1 MKPKAAT
8 RARRQKEISMRYL
21 LACCALLTTS
31 GNALASGGIWCETEA
46 TPVQINLQSGVARG
60 MGGVLF
66 GFEGKIAIADKTVPE
81 DLRNLEFK
89 QEHVPQYW
97 FNGETLKLLLYRER
111 DAEKPFAYVEVSIE
125 TQRLKD
131 EEGSY
136 AGSYDLT
143 VFDGTDEQA
152 EPKRTEIGGAINCFA
167 D

>member
-1 MKPKAAT
+1 VNDAALS
-8 RARRQKEISMRYL
+8 RAGKKETLMRYL
-21 LACCALLTTS
+21 LASCALFLFS

-46 TPVQINLQSGVARG
+46 TPVQIKLQSGVARG
-60 MGGVLF
+60 MGGQLF
-66 GFEGKIAIADKTVPE
+66 SFGGKIAIADAAVPE

-97 FNGETLKLLLYRER
+97 FNGETLKLVLYRER
-111 DAEKPFAYVEVSIE
+111 DAEKPFAYVEISIE
-125 TQRLKD
+125 TQALKD

-143 VFDGTDEQA
+143 VFDGTDEHA
-152 EPKRTEIGGAINCFA
+152 DPKRTEISGAINCFA